1 VAPDN
6 SDADRRDVRKL
17 GNHRLRRKRRSA
29 VKRTI
34 AVGAAACIGVIAE
47 LDLPI
52 ADALTIVFNGAGVH
66 GAGNTTQINILE
78 GNVFD
83 PQLTV
88 QGDNVSSNS
97 TAENVVTGNGESHH
111 WAEEV
116 LSMQFV
122 FGTPVGNGN
131 TTLINILSYNV
142 INPQVSLQ
150 GGNTS
155 NNSTS
160 SNVVL
165 GNGNQSELTS
175 AGGMGTL
182 VLGVSLGNGNT
193 TLIAFFSGN
202 IFNPQISLFGSNIG
216 GNTTITNVSTLNG
229 NFSEASVTSGG
240 LFGTTLFGGVI
251 GNGNTTQI
259 ASVAGN
265 IVNPQISLFGSNT
278 SHNWAATNGSV
289 QNGNFSQTSTTSG
302 GFLGAMLFGGVT
314 GNGNT
319 NQYASFVSNIG
330 NSQFTY
336 LGRNESENDATTNV
350 SDGNGNF
357 SENEVGSTGGLGDNI
372 VLGVVNGNGN
382 SQQTA
387 ITSSN
392 VINNQLRLGN
402 QIWLPGMPLPTS
414 EQQYNG
420 AELRESLVARP
431 GATGFMDSRRPQRTV
446 VSRVKDAVDPA
457 PKAPSIERSES
468 AHRVAADRVATA
480 RQAQVRPTTKAE
492 TTNAI
497 AAHSN

>member
-1 VAPDN
+1 VAPAN

-17 GNHRLRRKRRSA
+17 GNHRLQRKRRSA

-34 AVGAAACIGVIAE
+34 AVGGAAACIGVIAE

-52 ADALTIVFNGAGVH
+52 ADALTIVFNGVGVH

-111 WAEEV
+111 WAEEL

-122 FGTPVGNGN
+122 VGASVGNGN

-175 AGGMGTL
+175 AGGMGTS
-182 VLGVSLGNGNT
+182 VLGGMLGNGNT
-193 TLIAFFSGN
+193 TLIALFSGN
-202 IFNPQISLFGSNIG
+202 IFNPQISLFGSNMS
-216 GNTTITNVSTLNG
+216 GNTTTTNVSALNG

-265 IVNPQISLFGSNT
+265 IVNPQLSLFGSNT
-278 SHNWAATNGSV
+278 SHNWAATNVSV

-330 NSQFTY
+330 NSQLTY
-336 LGRNESENDATTNV
+336 LGKNESENDATTNI
-350 SDGNGNF
+350 SADNGNF
-357 SENEVGSTGGLGDNI
+357 SENEVGSTGSLGDNI
-372 VLGVVNGNGN
+372 VLGGVNGNGN

-414 EQQYNG
+414 EQHNG
-420 AELRESLVARP
+420 AQLRESLVARP
-431 GATGFMDSRRPQRTV
+431 GATGFTDSRRPLRTV
-446 VSRVKDAVDPA
+446 VSRVEDAVDRRTVGA
-457 PKAPSIERSES
+457 INRTRGISSSQTSGDGSTDSSETDNQS
-468 AHRVAADRVATA
+468 
-480 RQAQVRPTTKAE
+480 E
-492 TTNAI
+492 
-497 AAHSN
+497 